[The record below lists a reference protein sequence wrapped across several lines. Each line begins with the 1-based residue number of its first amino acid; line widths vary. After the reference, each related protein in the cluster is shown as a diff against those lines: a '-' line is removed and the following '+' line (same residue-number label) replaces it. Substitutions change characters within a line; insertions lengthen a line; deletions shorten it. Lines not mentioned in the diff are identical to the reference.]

1 MKKELKIVRF
11 VSNGKIK
18 YGDWKGETIQ
28 GYRGDPFCKSKKFS
42 PDETSYKINEV
53 KLIAPCEPSKIVCLG
68 LNYRSHIQETGF
80 QEPDEP
86 LMFLKPST
94 SVIGPED
101 YVVLPVFAVKSR
113 IDYEGEVGVV
123 IGKEAKDVAE
133 KDALEYILGYT
144 CVNDVS
150 ARYYQKKDVQWTRA
164 KGFDTF
170 CPIGPCIA
178 NLENPDKIEVQTII
192 NGQTRQSS
200 DTSYLIF
207 SISKLVSFISGVMTL
222 LPGDVISTGTPE
234 GIGPMQAGD
243 VVEIKVG
250 GVGTLKNYVKNK
262 AEPAN

>member
-1 MKKELKIVRF
+1 MKKDLKIVRF
-11 VSNGKIK
+11 ASSGKIK
-18 YGDWKGETIQ
+18 YGVWEGETIQ
-28 GYRGDPFCKSKKFS
+28 GYRGDPFCTSEKFS
-42 PDETSYKINEV
+42 PDKTAYKINEV
-53 KLIAPCEPSKIVCLG
+53 KLLAPCEPSKIVCLG

-101 YVVLPVFAVKSR
+101 YVVLPSFAVKSR

-178 NLENPDKIEVQTII
+178 NLENPDKIELQTIV

-207 SISKLVSFISGVMTL
+207 SIRKLVSFISGVMTL

-234 GIGPMQAGD
+234 GIGPLQAGD
-243 VVEIKVG
+243 VVEITVE
-250 GVGTLKNYVKNK
+250 GVGTLKHFVKNK
-262 AEPAN
+262 A

>member
-1 MKKELKIVRF
+1 MKKDLKIVRF
-11 VSNGKIK
+11 ASKGKIK
-18 YGDWKGETIQ
+18 YGVWEGDTIQ
-28 GYRGDPFCKSKKFS
+28 GYLRDPFCSSEKFS
-42 PDETSYKINEV
+42 PDNTTYKISEV
-53 KLIAPCEPSKIVCLG
+53 KLLAPCEPSKIVCLG

-101 YVVLPVFAVKSR
+101 YVVLPTFAVKSR

-133 KDALEYILGYT
+133 KDALEYVLGYT

-178 NLENPDKIEVQTII
+178 NLTNPERIELQTIV

-207 SISKLVSFISGVMTL
+207 SIRKLVSFISGVMTL

-243 VVEIKVG
+243 IVEIKVG

-262 AEPAN
+262 AEPTN

>member
-1 MKKELKIVRF
+1 MKIVRF
-11 VSNGKIK
+11 SSKGKIK
-18 YGDWKGETIQ
+18 YGVWEGNAVRGYKGS
-28 GYRGDPFCKSKKFS
+28 PFSKPEKFS
-42 PDETSYKINEV
+42 SDGTLYDLCDIR
-53 KLIAPCEPSKIVCLG
+53 LLAPCEPSKIVCLG
-68 LNYRSHIQETGF
+68 LNYRSHIEETGF
-80 QEPDEP
+80 KEPDEP

-101 YVVLPVFAVKSR
+101 YIVLPKFSVKSR

-123 IGKEAKDVAE
+123 IGKVAKDVAE
-133 KDALEYILGYT
+133 KNALEYILGYT

-178 NLENPDKIEVQTII
+178 NLENPEKIGLQTVV

-200 DTSYLIF
+200 DTGYLIF
-207 SISKLVSFISGVMTL
+207 TIRKLVSFISSVMTL

-234 GIGPMQAGD
+234 GIGPIEQGD
-243 VVEIKVG
+243 IVEIKVE
-250 GVGTLKNYVKNK
+250 GVGTLKNYVKDK
-262 AEPAN
+262 V

>member
-1 MKKELKIVRF
+1 LEIVRF
-11 VSNGKIK
+11 ASNGKIK
-18 YGDWKGETIQ
+18 YGVWEKDIVQ
-28 GYRGDPFCKSKKFS
+28 GYRGNPFYASDKFS
-42 PDETSYKINEV
+42 PDKTTYKINEV
-53 KLIAPCEPSKIVCLG
+53 KLLAPCEPSKIVCLG

-101 YVVLPVFAVKSR
+101 YVVLPKFAVKSR
-113 IDYEGEVGVV
+113 IDYEGEVGAV
-123 IGKEAKDVAE
+123 ILKEAKDVAE
-133 KDALEYILGYT
+133 EDALEYILGYT

-170 CPIGPCIA
+170 CPIGPCIV
-178 NLENPDKIEVQTII
+178 NLENPEKIGLQTVVNGEV
-192 NGQTRQSS
+192 RQSS

-207 SISKLVSFISGVMTL
+207 SIRKLVSFISGVMTL

-243 VVEIKVG
+243 VVEIKVE
-250 GVGTLKNYVKNK
+250 GVGTLKNYVKDK
-262 AEPAN
+262 I